1 MLKLN
6 EFGLCWVLV
15 VNYNITG
22 GETFL
27 GLEQAAELEEDLKC
41 IKTFDSAKDFL

>member
-1 MLKLN
+1 MSGPGCKLQYYW
-6 EFGLCWVLV
+6 GM
-15 VNYNITG
+15 